1 MQIKTYIQIIMGFSC
16 FGIWSFMAYMNPE
29 LQGDYLKFVISVVL
43 GLSALA
49 LRDMPPP
56 AKKEPDAPVIETK
69 QEPQQ

>member
-1 MQIKTYIQIIMGFSC
+1 MQFMTIVKLFMGVTGFC
-16 FGIWSFMAYMNPE
+16 IWSFMVYMDQS
-29 LQGDYLKFVISVVL
+29 LQSDYLKFVISVVL

-56 AKKEPDAPVIETK
+56 AKKEPDATEVKP

>member
-1 MQIKTYIQIIMGFSC
+1 
-16 FGIWSFMAYMNPE
+16 
-29 LQGDYLKFVISVVL
+29 VISVVL